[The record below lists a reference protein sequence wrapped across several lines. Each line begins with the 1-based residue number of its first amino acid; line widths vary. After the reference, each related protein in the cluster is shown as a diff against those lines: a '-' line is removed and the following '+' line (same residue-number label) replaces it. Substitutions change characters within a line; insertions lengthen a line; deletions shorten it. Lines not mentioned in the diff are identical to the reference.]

1 MSDSYSANPYAVS
14 TTSLADAGMGGGG
27 DAVAIRKRYLSH
39 EASIKSIGLL
49 YWLGGIVGLI
59 LAPLYLIGAITV
71 MTSADAAS
79 GAQGSNTFAGIVMV
93 GLAVMIAAFAV
104 GQIIVAIGIRKLKPW
119 ARIATAVLSGIGL
132 LGFPLGTIISAYF
145 MYLVLSKK
153 GQYVFSPE
161 YQSVIAAT
169 PQIRYRTSIVVWI
182 LLGLLVA
189 LLILG
194 ILAFA
199 FSAGR

>member
-39 EASIKSIGLL
+39 EASVKSIGLL
-49 YWLGGIVGLI
+49 YWLGGILGLI
-59 LAPLYLIGAITV
+59 LAPVYLIGAIAL
-71 MTSADAAS
+71 MTSADTPN
-79 GAQGSNTFAGIVMV
+79 GAPGSNTYMGIVMIGV
-93 GLAVMIAAFAV
+93 ALLVAAFAV
-104 GQIIVAIGIRKLKPW
+104 GQIIVAMGVRKLKPW

-132 LGFPLGTIISAYF
+132 LGFPLGTLISAYF

-161 YQSVIAAT
+161 YQNVIAAT
-169 PQIRYRTSIVVWI
+169 PQIRYKTSIIIWI

-189 LLILG
+189 LIIVG
-194 ILAFA
+194 VIGFA
-199 FSAGR
+199 ASSVR